1 MKIFFKYESK
11 GDLVLKGYIFKTYF
25 EFQSYYMH
33 STIHFP
39 DKNLFFILKQ
49 SELPHFCS
57 FMSIRQAKK
66 LIIKGYMYYLLSKLF
81 KNDTTDTSN

>member
-11 GDLVLKGYIFKTYF
+11 GDLVLKGYLFGIYF

-39 DKNLFFILKQ
+39 ERNLFFILKR

-57 FMSIRQAKK
+57 FMSVKEAKR
-66 LIIKGYMYYLLSKLF
+66 LILKGYVYYLLSKIYP
-81 KNDTTDTSN
+81 